1 MFGKNKNMDY
11 SQVNLDDFSDDSSD
25 DGGQDFVQRSIQN
38 QKVCRSFCNL
48 SLAFTFFFQLDFIVN
63 DFVAVGTYE
72 KTR

>member
-38 QKVCRSFCNL
+38 QKVSRSFCNL
-48 SLAFTFFFQLDFIVN
+48 SGFLLSFSS
-63 DFVAVGTYE
+63 
-72 KTR
+72 